1 MPAVANG
8 LEHRG
13 IAAKAVSIA
22 PLGIACLEERFEVVE
37 HQQTGPIPQ
46 ELENHPEPLAFADGR
61 HQLLVRQEVDGPRQ
75 PLAGGQSITHTAP
88 VHAIECWRHVLGQ
101 LRGEH
106 RLADAA
112 HAQHGCN
119 PTVLSDQP
127 GCARSPSP
135 RYDLQIRAHPVPR
148 PSPGVA
154 PTSALLRPAIGA
166 GLYVAPIAPGELTDW
181 PTTPRRMAFACAA
194 PGATPRPKVPR
205 PRRPQL
211 PL

>member
-61 HQLLVRQEVDGPRQ
+61 HQLSVRQEVDGPRQ

-88 VHAIECWRHVLGQ
+88 VHAMECWRHVLGQ

-106 RLADAA
+106 RLADAT
-112 HAQHGCN
+112 HAQYGCN
-119 PTVLSDQP
+119 LTVLSDQP
-127 GCARSPSP
+127 VAQGRHLRGTTYKSEH
-135 RYDLQIRAHPVPR
+135 IRCFAPVLA
-148 PSPGVA
+148 S
-154 PTSALLRPAIGA
+154 L
-166 GLYVAPIAPGELTDW
+166 
-181 PTTPRRMAFACAA
+181 
-194 PGATPRPKVPR
+194 
-205 PRRPQL
+205 RRPL
-211 PL
+211 CSDLRSGRVCMLRRSRAAS